1 MEHGI
6 SLKSEFFR
14 VLGPGPVPDL
24 ILGGF
29 WEVVGRLFGGFGDVF
44 RRFLEYVRR
53 GFLVNRK
60 RQANVPSVCA
70 PLLLLNRIS
79 S

>member
-24 ILGGF
+24 ISGGF
-29 WEVVGRLFGGFGDVF
+29 WEVFGRLFRAFGEVF
-44 RRFLEYVRR
+44 HSFLEHFRR
-53 GFLVNRK
+53 GF
-60 RQANVPSVCA
+60 
-70 PLLLLNRIS
+70 
-79 S
+79 